1 MRTKFYLSLLVIFM
15 GWSISQAQTGRVPL
29 PIMVEVDGGTFTM
42 GSNTIANDELPA
54 HKVTVSD
61 FSIGKYEVTYSEF
74 LRFVHATG
82 YVLEADLP
90 DSVRIKK
97 GYQQRNIKEPLMDVK
112 ASDSMRPVG
121 NINWFDAQ
129 AYIKWLNEM
138 TGKNYRL
145 PTEAEWE
152 YAAKG
157 GDKSKGYY
165 YPGGSDLPNL
175 SWYYANAKNKSHTVG
190 QKTANELGIFDMS
203 GNVREWCSDWYAEH
217 YYKSS
222 PATDP
227 QGADL
232 GRQRVLRGGSWVSNK
247 DRMRTTYRN
256 YDFPFNSHNDYGF
269 RLVIAG
275 VSKPK
280 VKEIPT
286 SAATAPKLDFL
297 KDLDTKGFVDIYGIY
312 FDTGKSKVKP
322 EGYPVVDQIATYL
335 KENPK
340 TRLVVEGHTDNTG
353 SAEKNLTLSENRAK
367 SIKAELVKRGVD
379 ESRLETKGYGST
391 KPIGDNKT
399 KEGRTQNRR
408 VTITKL

>member
-1 MRTKFYLSLLVIFM
+1 MRTKITIFLFAALLAVMSTF
-15 GWSISQAQTGRVPL
+15 AQSSRVVL
-29 PIMVEVDGGTFTM
+29 PIMVEVKGGTFTM
-42 GSNTIANDELPA
+42 GSNLIANDEKPA
-54 HKVTVSD
+54 HKVTLSD
-61 FSIGKYEVTYSEF
+61 FSIGKYEVTYTEF
-74 LRFVHATG
+74 LRFMHATG

-97 GYQQRNIKEPLMDVK
+97 GYGPRTFIEPLMDVK

-121 NINWFDAQ
+121 NINWYDAQ
-129 AYIKWLNEM
+129 AYIKWLNKK

-152 YAAKG
+152 YAATG
-157 GDKSKGYY
+157 GHKSTPTVYVGGADLDK
-165 YPGGSDLPNL
+165 L
-175 SWYYANAKNKSHTVG
+175 SWYFDNAGNKSHIVG
-190 QKTANELGIFDMS
+190 QKLANELGIYDMS
-203 GNVREWCSDWYAEH
+203 GNVREWCMDWYAEF
-217 YYKSS
+217 YYASS
-222 PATDP
+222 PEKNP
-227 QGADL
+227 QGPDI
-232 GRQRVLRGGSWVSNK
+232 GRQRVLRGGSWVSSK
-247 DRMRTTYRN
+247 ERMRITFRN
-256 YDFPFNSHNDYGF
+256 YDFPYNSHNDYGF
-269 RLVIAG
+269 RLALSG
-275 VSKPK
+275 EAKPA

-286 SAATAPKLDFL
+286 QSAAPKIDFL

-353 SAEKNLTLSENRAK
+353 SAEKNQVLSENRAK
-367 SIKAELVKRGVD
+367 SIKAELVKRGIE

-399 KEGRTQNRR
+399 KDGRTQNRR

>member
-1 MRTKFYLSLLVIFM
+1 MKAKLCLFSFFITMSYTLSF
-15 GWSISQAQTGRVPL
+15 AQNNRVVL
-29 PIMVEVDGGTFTM
+29 PIMVEVKGGTFTM
-42 GSNTIANDELPA
+42 GSDVIANDEKPA
-54 HKVTVSD
+54 HKVTLSD
-61 FSIGKYEVTYSEF
+61 FSIGKYEVTYAEF
-74 LRFVHATG
+74 LRFMHATG

-97 GYQQRNIKEPLMDVK
+97 GYGPRTFVEPLMDVK

-121 NINWFDAQ
+121 NINWYDAQ
-129 AYIKWLNEM
+129 AYIKWLNEA

-152 YAAKG
+152 YAAIG
-157 GDKSKGYY
+157 GHKSTPTVNVGGADLDK
-165 YPGGSDLPNL
+165 L
-175 SWYYANAKNKSHTVG
+175 SWYFDNAGNRSHTVG
-190 QKTANELGIFDMS
+190 EKMANELGVYDMS
-203 GNVREWCSDWYAEH
+203 GNVREWCADWYAEF
-217 YYKSS
+217 YYASS
-222 PATDP
+222 PEMNP
-227 QGADL
+227 QGPDV
-232 GRQRVLRGGSWVSNK
+232 GRQRVLRGGSWVSSK
-247 DRMRTTYRN
+247 DRMRMTFRN
-256 YDFPFNSHNDYGF
+256 YDFPYNSHNDYGF
-269 RLVIAG
+269 RLALSG
-275 VSKPK
+275 EAKPAVK
-280 VKEIPT
+280 VIPT
-286 SAATAPKLDFL
+286 QSAAPKIDFL

-322 EGYPVVDQIATYL
+322 EGYPVVDQIVTYL

-353 SAEKNLTLSENRAK
+353 SAEKNQVLSENRAK
-367 SIKAELVKRGVD
+367 SIKAELVKRGIE